1 MCETGPLL
9 WRLIRIRIRITWEPQ
24 PLLAHLNFTL
34 ATNGN
39 FSSLFGVIIMK
50 SESFSVVAAVCCP
63 AAPPPPP
70 LCTAFKIGFAA
81 LCHCRRRRIAAGRS
95 VQRCCYSNPFGIWSI
110 RLSCCCLQSLSPS
123 LTAIATNIIQCRGA
137 LTARNP
143 TRPTDGRDGMW
154 SECFVLCQVHSCLIE

>member
-50 SESFSVVAAVCCP
+50 SESFSVVAAAVCCS
-63 AAPPPPP
+63 AALPPTP
-70 LCTAFKIGFAA
+70 LCMAFKIGFAA
-81 LCHCRRRRIAAGRS
+81 LCHCRRRRRRIAAGRS

-110 RLSCCCLQSLSPS
+110 RLSCCCLQSLSLPFCHCHQHHS
-123 LTAIATNIIQCRGA
+123 VSRRFDCEKSNSTDR
-137 LTARNP
+137 R
-143 TRPTDGRDGMW
+143 TRW
-154 SECFVLCQVHSCLIE
+154 NVE